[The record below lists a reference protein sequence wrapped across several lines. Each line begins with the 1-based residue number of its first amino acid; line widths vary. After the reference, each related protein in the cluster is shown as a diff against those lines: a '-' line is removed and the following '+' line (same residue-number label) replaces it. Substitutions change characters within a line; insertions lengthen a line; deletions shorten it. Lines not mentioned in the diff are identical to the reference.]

1 MSEILMIKPP
11 ESWEKGIVGG
21 DEQMFY
27 RVFNGVVEARTVEL
41 EWRERAMSYSYD
53 TLKDVEAFYV
63 NPNDPEADR
72 WQFEWMTGDELD
84 AFLRAG

>member
-11 ESWEKGIVGG
+11 ASWEKGIVGG

-27 RVFNGVVEARTVEL
+27 RLSGGVVEARTVEL
-41 EWRERAMSYSYD
+41 EWRESAMSYSCAD
-53 TLKDVEAFYV
+53 LDEVKAFYIDEH
-63 NPNDPEADR
+63 DPEADR